1 MLMLAALLVCLIHPI
16 LNQSISFQSSL
27 ENDGLVLIKVQ
38 QALNGGPHSVYTER
52 GNITVQS
59 LRLRQAIVS
68 QKPLSKAEQ
77 LQIQKLA
84 ESNELYKT
92 RITVVAND
100 GTERTFISAVKAC
113 MLAESELDDRFS
125 VSLDYSGRVV
135 GVTNVI
141 ASKSACEGA
150 SAPLDKLK
158 EFTTNV
164 YVRHTEVGA
173 IPDTASFVQKIERER
188 EAQEKGEVKDNR
200 SFLAKYWMYIVP
212 VVIVMVIS
220 SASNPE
226 GQGGGQQ

>member
-1 MLMLAALLVCLIHPI
+1 
-16 LNQSISFQSSL
+16 
-27 ENDGLVLIKVQ
+27 
-38 QALNGGPHSVYTER
+38 VYTER